1 MSTFNLRRF
10 SSPEGLKAIKKSHL
24 LALFSPHAPF
34 FEGRGVALPPEK
46 SVDGLDYNAL
56 VQVLMTPDHDTPK
69 TLANALYFIHEMA
82 TEEGM
87 DILLEEAES
96 RGLTLETDPTPADVA
111 VQLWLVDHN
120 VIERKHAEQ
129 HLRNPR
135 SFAYYQTDADPI
147 PAFRE
152 PDERVIK
159 ALESELD
166 DWFEMKKRGRGARVF
181 VYHKDGEAWFL
192 VRHGDP
198 FKREGSIE
206 SGESSS
212 VFYRPEKFD
221 VLVYDGS
228 RGEIRMNARSKG
240 ERELYRKQLG
250 KHLFGDEAFFP
261 GEGKYTLD
269 PLRTDG
275 EAALVCTDV
284 AGLEYVRL
292 REVHFFWG
300 GANREMEIRKADDVF
315 AAFTARSR
323 QFPAKARISCAK
335 FQVKFADSKTPRSLT
350 IKPSN
355 IAQYQ
360 RDDDAAAIEDWLL
373 KRGFIK
379 SDRHEDEE
387 NPSAVAGA

>member
-10 SSPEGLKAIKKSHL
+10 SSPEGLKAIKRNHL
-24 LALFSPHAPF
+24 LSLFSPHAPF
-34 FEGRGVALPPEK
+34 FVGRGVVLPPEAAA
-46 SVDGLDYNAL
+46 DGIDYEAL
-56 VQVLMTPDHDTPK
+56 VQVLMTPDIDTPR

-82 TEEGM
+82 TDEGL
-87 DILLEEAES
+87 DILLPEAE
-96 RGLTLETDPTPADVA
+96 RLEIELGHDPTPADVA
-111 VQLWLVDHN
+111 VQLWLADHDI
-120 VIERKHAEQ
+120 IERKHAEQ
-129 HLRNPR
+129 YLRNPR
-135 SFAYYQTDADPI
+135 SFAYFQTEADPI

-152 PDERVIK
+152 PGELEIK
-159 ALESELD
+159 ALENELD
-166 DWFEMKKRGRGARVF
+166 DWFDKKKRGRGARVF
-181 VYHKDGEAWFL
+181 VYRKDGEAWFL

-240 ERELYRKQLG
+240 ERELYRKQFG

-275 EAALVCTDV
+275 EASLVCTDV
-284 AGLEYVRL
+284 PGLEYVRL
-292 REVHFFWG
+292 KEVHFFWG

-315 AAFTARSR
+315 AAFTARNR

-335 FQVKFADSKTPRSLT
+335 FQVKFTDSKTPRSLT

-373 KRGFIK
+373 KRRFIK
-379 SDRHEDEE
+379 SDRHEDE
-387 NPSAVAGA
+387 